1 MKDNMLEVMKK
12 KAESDIDLELKR
24 EFDACH

>member
-1 MKDNMLEVMKK
+1 MLEIMKK
-12 KAESDIDLELKR
+12 KAENEIDLELKR